1 VRNDR
6 EKWTR
11 VRIRFVGGL
20 FALCL
25 AITAARAFYLQVSQ
39 HERLTKLAEKQHLKT
54 VPLTPARGTIADRN
68 NAPLAVSI
76 EMDSCFAEPRSMDD
90 IHGTAAKLAPLLGM
104 TRPELEQ
111 KLKSARNFVWLQR
124 RITPDLAKQ
133 IKELELDGIGFIK
146 ETKRF
151 YPNAEIAGHV
161 IGFTGVDP
169 EGLEGVERRY
179 DTVLLGNNGYLITER
194 DALGRDI
201 ALRGTVVKSASKGYN
216 LSLTLDKNIQYLA
229 EKELVKAVETSRA
242 KGGIAIVM
250 EPQTG
255 KILAMANAP
264 SFNPNAYG
272 RYPAQVLRNRAVAD
286 SFEPGSTMKVFLIAS
301 ALEEKV
307 ISPGDGFNCEGG
319 NYAIGGRTIHDTHK
333 YGRLSVADILKYSS
347 NIGAAKIG
355 ARMGSERL
363 YRYLRGFGFG
373 ERSAID
379 LPAEA
384 SGYLRNSSSWYGIDL
399 ATISFGQGVSVTA
412 VQLAAAFSAV
422 ANGGTLMKPYLVEK
436 VLDDNGDVV
445 KEYAPEPRQRV
456 ISEQTAKTVAR
467 MMEGVAA
474 EGGTGTS
481 AAVEGFRV
489 AGKTGTAQKVDPV
502 TRGYSIDKRTASF
515 IGFVPADRPRLTIV
529 VIVDEPK
536 TSPYGGV
543 VAAPA
548 FGAIAQQALCYL
560 RVQPDRT
567 ERKQPQRIEVKQQ
580 QPAQTV
586 ADAAEGSITDA
597 SEGGVMVNFRG
608 MSMRQVLQVMEK
620 KGLNVKVLG
629 SGRVVEQNPAAG
641 QKIGPNEPVWV
652 RLVPAA

>member
-1 VRNDR
+1 MRNDR

-90 IHGTAAKLAPLLGM
+90 IHGTAVKLAPILGM
-104 TRPELEQ
+104 ARPELEQ

-124 RITPDLAKQ
+124 RITPDLVKQ
-133 IKELELDGIGFIK
+133 IKDLELDGIGFIK

-161 IGFTGVDP
+161 IGFTGLDP

-179 DTVLLGNNGYLITER
+179 DTILLGNNGYLITER

-216 LSLTLDKNIQYLA
+216 LTLTLDKNIQYLA

-242 KGGIAIVM
+242 RGGIAIVM

-307 ISPGDGFNCEGG
+307 VSPGDGFNCEGG

-333 YGRLSVADILKYSS
+333 YGRLSVSDILKYSS

-355 ARMGSERL
+355 ARMGPERL

-384 SGYLRNSSSWYGIDL
+384 AGYLRNSKGWYGIDL

-436 VLDDNGDVV
+436 VLDDNGNVL
-445 KEYAPEPRQRV
+445 KEYVPEPRQRV

-502 TRGYSIDKRTASF
+502 TRGYSLDKRTASF

-560 RVQPDRT
+560 RVPPDRT
-567 ERKQPQRIEVKQQ
+567 EGKQPQRTEVKQQ

-597 SEGGVMVNFRG
+597 GEGGVMVNFRG
-608 MSMRQVLQVMEK
+608 MSMREVLQVMEK